1 MNSYKSLTK
10 TALSCLVFSLYLH
23 GGVIHAA
30 ALDVSQQP
38 LMLVDSVPPNLIFT
52 MDDSGSMQW
61 AFAPDLMG
69 ANNNAV
75 RNDRRSKSGGYN
87 GMYYDPDI
95 EYLGPVRLEADGSTA
110 SPGYTTS
117 FTSASHNGLRSDLGT
132 TNLSTSYR
140 VSWNDNINTA
150 QNYTYTSQTNYA
162 APTGTIPNLA
172 ENPAAD
178 FTAIYDRGNNGTSN
192 PIPTSGGMTF
202 TITRTNNNTSNGC
215 TATANFNG
223 VNFNN
228 VPCTRNGNRSTA
240 TLARTPVP
248 AYYYK
253 LNDGCTK
260 GTDDEDCYTL
270 VPVSNISGPGGVD
283 ERQNFAN
290 WYSFYRNR
298 ALATLS
304 AATLAFNEVP
314 PSTRFTW
321 QSLGNCT
328 SLNSSSCN
336 NNRFRNYSAQHKSNF
351 FEWMRNLNFNQGTPL
366 RASLD
371 RAGKFLQTNAAWA
384 ANPNPFTSSGGNGA
398 TVTDPVLACRPSYH
412 IMMTDGM
419 WNGADG
425 SPEGTLRADHSSFN
439 LSDGKDYNGL
449 KRPYA
454 DTTTNT
460 LADLA
465 MHYWA
470 TDLRPTLDNDL
481 KPYNRF
487 TSTSADEQYWDPR
500 NNPAAWQH
508 MVNFT
513 VGLAL
518 TSALDQA
525 GLEWTGSTFAGQAYQ
540 NLLNGPESWPAAGAS
555 SNNNVYDLWHTA
567 INSRGEFFSA
577 DSPEALVRSFQDV
590 LSRIAERN
598 STAGRPGVSSSV
610 SLNASNP
617 GDINVV
623 NRIFESSYDSTA
635 GWTGDLVR
643 KDVTRTPGGTVSI
656 TEEWSASEE
665 ISNQEGGRTILMG
678 GGNGASGLENFS
690 WANLTAEQQAF
701 FNLNPD
707 GLTGSTDGRGAARV
721 DFILGERDGE
731 GTGDSDFRARTSVFG
746 DIINSS
752 PAVVGAASN
761 VPYLMDRIDGTRG
774 AYLEYLRQT
783 AERPELIYVG
793 ANDGMLHAIH
803 SGESEG
809 YEGGTEA
816 FAFIPTAVIP
826 NLPLLTGQSYQG
838 GEHRFFV
845 DGSPI
850 VRDVYIQ
857 GEWRTVLV
865 GTLRAGGKS
874 IFALDITNPGINGA
888 GVELLWEI
896 SNETED
902 YGDLGYTFARPEI
915 VRLHSGEWAVLL
927 GNGYDSTNPE
937 TGVNDVA
944 ALFVIDI
951 SNGEKLSQLTVDD
964 NSGLPN
970 GLSSVRGADN
980 NSDGI
985 VDYAYAGDLRGNL
998 WRFDLIS
1005 TGNVGS
1011 APDPFARSVQGLVSP
1026 SNFEVA
1032 YGGQPIFRARFNGDE
1047 NLPQAITA
1055 IPSLVRHPSRRGYL
1069 VIVGTGKYFETSDAA
1084 PDTSKANS
1092 IYAVWDRYTRAQST
1106 TGADARAN
1114 RSNMEQRTITTQETT
1129 TFTGDAG
1136 STTSLV
1142 RVINDGRIEWYNPGT
1157 TPTQE
1162 ASEGNVRRRGWF
1174 LDLNVSNSALDGE
1187 MMVNEMLAR
1196 GSTLLFST
1204 NIPNDDPCAD
1214 GLTSF
1219 IYGINA
1225 QTGARTL
1232 LPPFDF
1238 NRDGKITAADSN
1250 SNGVPPS
1257 GIQIGAPGGVALTG
1271 DGLIYGN
1278 DDTLGF
1284 FVPPAEQGRQT
1295 WQYLPEQETP

>member
-1 MNSYKSLTK
+1 MTSYKSLTK
-10 TALSCLVFSLYLH
+10 TALSCLAFSLYLH
-23 GGVIHAA
+23 GGVAHAA

-38 LMLVDSVPPNLIFT
+38 LMLVDSVPPNLILT
-52 MDDSGSMQW
+52 LDDSGSMRW
-61 AFAPDLMG
+61 SFVPDSMG
-69 ANNNAV
+69 ANNNSV
-75 RNDRRSKSGGYN
+75 RSTRRSKSASYN
-87 GMYYDPDI
+87 AMYYNPEI
-95 EYLGPVRLEADGSTA
+95 EYLVPVRLNADGSTA
-110 SPGYTTS
+110 SPGYTTT
-117 FTSASHNGLRSDLGT
+117 FTSANHNGLQSTLGAVDLS
-132 TNLSTSYR
+132 NKYR
-140 VSWNDNINTA
+140 VSWNDDINVS
-150 QNYTYTSQTNYA
+150 QNYNYNSQTNYA
-162 APTGTIPNLA
+162 APTGTIRNLA
-172 ENPAAD
+172 ENPGAD
-178 FTAIYDRGNNGTSN
+178 FNLSVNLNQNESITGV
-192 PIPTSGGMTF
+192 TSGGAQY
-202 TITRTNNNTSNGC
+202 TITRT
-215 TATANFNG
+215 
-223 VNFNN
+223 
-228 VPCTRNGNRSTA
+228 GNRSCSFTGA
-240 TLARTPVP
+240 GYVNNSSLCSQSRGNGRQPASIDLREQPVF
-248 AYYYK
+248 AYYYT
-253 LNDGCTK
+253 LNDGCTA
-260 GTDDEDCYTL
+260 GTDDDDCYSI
-270 VPVSNISGPGGVD
+270 VPVSNNSGPGGID

-298 ALATLS
+298 ALATMS
-304 AATLAFNEVP
+304 AATLAFNELP
-314 PSTRFTW
+314 PSIRFTW

-328 SLNSSSCN
+328 SLNSSDCN
-336 NNRFRNYSAQHKSNF
+336 NNRFRNYTDRHKSNF
-351 FEWMRNLNFNQGTPL
+351 FEWMRNLQFDQSTPL

-371 RAGKFLQTNAAWA
+371 RAGKFLQTDAAWA

-398 TVTDPVLACRPSYH
+398 TVTNPVLACRPSYH

-419 WNGADG
+419 WNGNDG
-425 SPEGTLRADHSSFN
+425 SPTGTLRADHSSFT
-439 LSDGKDYNGL
+439 LPDGEAYDGSL
-449 KRPYA
+449 RPYA
-454 DTTTNT
+454 DSTTNT
-460 LADLA
+460 LADIA

-470 TDLRPTLDNDL
+470 TDLRPTIDNDL

-487 TSTSADEQYWDPR
+487 TSTNADEQYWDPR
-500 NNPAAWQH
+500 NNPAEWQH
-508 MVNFT
+508 MVTFT

-525 GLEWTGSTFAGQAYQ
+525 GLEWTGSTFAGAAYQ
-540 NLLNGPESWPAAGAS
+540 NLLNGPENWPAAGIS
-555 SNNNVYDLWHTA
+555 SDNNVYDLWHAA

-610 SLNASNP
+610 SFNNSNP
-617 GDINVV
+617 GDVTIT

-635 GWTGDLVR
+635 GWTGDLMR
-643 KDVTRTPGGTVSI
+643 KDVTLGAGGNVTI
-656 TEEWSASEE
+656 EEDWSAAEM
-665 ISNQEGGRTILMG
+665 ISAQGTRNIMMG
-678 GGNGASGLENFS
+678 GGSGASGLRDFS
-690 WANLTAEQQAF
+690 WSALTAEQQAL
-701 FNLNPD
+701 FNRNPD
-707 GLTGSTDGRGAARV
+707 GLSGSTDGRGAARV

-731 GTGDSDFRARTSVFG
+731 GTGDNDFRERTSVFG

-752 PAVVGAASN
+752 PAVVGTASN
-761 VPYLMDRIDGTRG
+761 IPYLMDRIDGTQG
-774 AYLEYLRQT
+774 AYLQYLRQT

-803 SGESEG
+803 SGDSDG

-816 FAFIPTAVIP
+816 FAFIPSAVIP
-826 NLPLLTGQSYQG
+826 KLPLLTGQSYQG
-838 GEHRFFV
+838 GEHQFFV

-850 VRDVYIQ
+850 VRDVYIE

-874 IFALDITNPGINGA
+874 IFALDITNPGADGS

-896 SNETED
+896 SNESED
-902 YGDLGYTFARPEI
+902 YGDLGFTFARPEI

-937 TGVNDVA
+937 TGINDVA

-964 NSGLPN
+964 DSGLPN

-980 NSDGI
+980 NSDGV

-998 WRFDLIS
+998 WRFDLVS
-1005 TGNVGS
+1005 TGGGANS
-1011 APDPFARSVQGLVSP
+1011 SIDPFERAIQDGVSHTE
-1026 SNFEVA
+1026 FEVA
-1032 YGGQPIFRARFNGDE
+1032 YGGEPLFTAQYNSDPD
-1047 NLPQAITA
+1047 LPQAITA
-1055 IPSLVRHPSRRGYL
+1055 IPSLVRHPTRLGYL

-1084 PDTSKANS
+1084 ADTSKANS

-1106 TGADARAN
+1106 SGADARAN
-1114 RSNMEQRTITTQETT
+1114 RGNMEQRTITNQANT
-1129 TFTGDAG
+1129 TFTGDG
-1136 STTSLV
+1136 SSITSLV
-1142 RVINDGRIEWYNPGT
+1142 RVISDGPVEWYDPGT
-1157 TPTQE
+1157 TPIQE
-1162 ASEGNVRRRGWF
+1162 ANEGNVRRRGWF
-1174 LDLNVSNSALDGE
+1174 LDLNVSNSPLNGE

-1196 GSTLLFST
+1196 GTTLLFST

-1238 NRDGKITAADSN
+1238 NRDGRITAADSN

>member
-10 TALSCLVFSLYLH
+10 TALSCLAFSLYLH
-23 GGVIHAA
+23 GGVAHAA

-52 MDDSGSMQW
+52 LDDSGSMRF

-69 ANNNAV
+69 SNNNSV
-75 RNDRRSKSGGYN
+75 RNERRSKAATYN
-87 GMYYDPDI
+87 AMYYNPEI
-95 EYLGPVRLEADGSTA
+95 EYLVPVQLNADGSTA
-110 SPGYTTS
+110 SPGYTSS
-117 FTSASHNGLRSDLGT
+117 FTNASHNGLQSGLGAVDLSDE
-132 TNLSTSYR
+132 YR
-140 VSWNDNINTA
+140 VSWNDDINVA
-150 QNYTYTSQTNYA
+150 QNYNYNSQTNYA
-162 APTGTIPNLA
+162 APTGTIRNLA
-172 ENPAAD
+172 ENPAVD
-178 FTAIYDRGNNGTSN
+178 FTADYTRNNRGTSD
-192 PIPTSGGMTF
+192 PINTSGGITF
-202 TITRTNNNTSNGC
+202 RITRTNNGC
-215 TATANFNG
+215 TATATYNG
-223 VNFNN
+223 ITNN
-228 VPCTRNGNRSTA
+228 DVPCSRNNNTSTA
-240 TLARTPVP
+240 TLSRTAVP

-253 LNDGCTK
+253 LNEGCEE
-260 GTDDEDCYTL
+260 GSEDDSCYTL
-270 VPVSNISGPGGVD
+270 VWVSNTSGDPDIGVD

-304 AATLAFNEVP
+304 AATLAFNELP
-314 PSTRFTW
+314 PSIRFSW

-328 SLNSSSCN
+328 SLNSSGCN
-336 NNRFRNYSAQHKSNF
+336 NNRFRNYTDRHKANF
-351 FEWMRNLNFNQGTPL
+351 FEWMRSLKFDQGTPL

-371 RAGKFLQTNAAWA
+371 RAGKFLQTDAAWA
-384 ANPNPFTSSGGNGA
+384 ANPNPFTSSGGNGS
-398 TVTDPVLACRPSYH
+398 TVTNPVLACRPSYH

-425 SPEGTLRADHSSFN
+425 SPTGTLRADHSSFD
-439 LSDGKDYNGL
+439 LPDGKAYNGSR
-449 KRPYA
+449 RPYA
-454 DTTTNT
+454 DSTTNT

-465 MHYWA
+465 MHYWG
-470 TDLRPTLDNDL
+470 TDLRPSLDDDL
-481 KPYNRF
+481 KPYIRF
-487 TSTSADEQYWDPR
+487 TSTNADEEYWDPR
-500 NNPAAWQH
+500 NNPADWQH

-513 VGLAL
+513 VGLSL
-518 TSALDQA
+518 TSALEQA
-525 GLEWTGSTFAGQAYQ
+525 GLEWTGSTFAGAAYQ
-540 NLLNGPESWPAAGAS
+540 NLLNGPTNWPDAGVS
-555 SNNNVYDLWHTA
+555 SNNNVYDLWHAA

-598 STAGRPGVSSSV
+598 STAGRPGVSSSI
-610 SLNASNP
+610 SLNSSNP
-617 GDINVV
+617 NDVNIT

-635 GWTGDLVR
+635 GWAGDLVR
-643 KDVTRTPGGTVSI
+643 KDVTRLPNGGSTTVDGWKAATVI
-656 TEEWSASEE
+656 TAQGDARN
-665 ISNQEGGRTILMG
+665 IFMG
-678 GGNGASGLENFS
+678 GGSGATGLQSFS
-690 WANLTAEQQAF
+690 WSNLSSIQRTVF
-701 FNLNPD
+701 SFNPD
-707 GLTGSTDGRGAARV
+707 GLTGTTDALGSERV
-721 DFILGERDGE
+721 DFIRGARSRE
-731 GTGDSDFRARTSVFG
+731 GINENDFRERTSVFG

-752 PAVVGAASN
+752 PAIVGTATN
-761 VPYLMDRIDGTRG
+761 VPYLMDRIDGARG
-774 AYLEYLRQT
+774 DYLAYLRQT

-793 ANDGMLHAIH
+793 ANDGMLHAIRT
-803 SGESEG
+803 ED
-809 YEGGTEA
+809 GTEA
-816 FAFIPTAVIP
+816 FAFIPSAVIP
-826 NLPLLTGQSYQG
+826 KLPLLTGQSYQG
-838 GEHRFFV
+838 GEHQFFV

-850 VRDVYIQ
+850 VRDVFID
-857 GEWRTVLV
+857 GEWRTVLI

-874 IFALDITNPGINGA
+874 IFALDITNPGENGS

-896 SNETED
+896 SNETSGYE
-902 YGDLGYTFARPEI
+902 DLGYTFARPEI
-915 VRLHSGEWAVLL
+915 ARLHSGEWGVLL

-964 NSGLPN
+964 DSGLPN

-980 NSDGI
+980 NSDGT

-998 WRFDLIS
+998 WRFDLVS

-1011 APDPFARSVQGLVSP
+1011 APDPFARSVQGSVSP
-1026 SNFEVA
+1026 TEFAVA
-1032 YGGQPIFRARFNGDE
+1032 YGGQPMFSARFNGDE
-1047 NLPQAITA
+1047 SLPQAITA
-1055 IPSLVRHPSRRGYL
+1055 IPSLVRHPSRLGYL

-1092 IYAVWDRYTRAQST
+1092 VYAVWDRYTRAQST

-1114 RSNMEQRTITTQETT
+1114 RSNMEQRTITTQANTA
-1129 TFTGDAG
+1129 FTGEG
-1136 STTSLV
+1136 GTTTSLV
-1142 RVINDGRIEWYNPGT
+1142 RVISDGQVEWYNPGT
-1157 TPTQE
+1157 TPIQE

-1232 LPPFDF
+1232 LAPFDF
-1238 NRDGKITAADSN
+1238 NRDGRITAADSD

-1278 DDTLGF
+1278 DDILGF

-1295 WQYLPEQETP
+1295 WQYLLEETP